1 MQLFDQR
8 WHKIMLGVTNE
19 YLNLWVDCQPVR
31 DVEGNLNAPLETRGR
46 FDTNNGYVS
55 VSRYAET
62 SVMEPES
69 PVVDLQ
75 WMVMNCDPTRP
86 ARGTCDELPL
96 YDVAHV
102 GSRLPIGEE
111 PKADCNAVCPP
122 GYNGT
127 DVSVRFLLEI
137 LYLKTI
143 LSRVRQVYR
152 VLRGFRGLRGNLV
165 QMVDVVLLVLVD
177 WKVHQEC
184 QLEVKKVKWGKKEN
198 LVHLRQQG

>member
-1 MQLFDQR
+1 
-8 WHKIMLGVTNE
+8 MLGVTND

-31 DVEGNLNAPLETRGR
+31 DVEGNLNAPLEARGR

-55 VSRYAET
+55 MSRYAET

-69 PVVDLQ
+69 PTVDLQ

-86 ARGTCDELPL
+86 ARGNCDELPL

-102 GSRLPIGEE
+102 GHRPPHGEE

-127 DVSVRFLLEI
+127 DVSWDD
-137 LYLKTI
+137 
-143 LSRVRQVYR
+143 Q
-152 VLRGFRGLRGNLV
+152 
-165 QMVDVVLLVLVD
+165 
-177 WKVHQEC
+177 H
-184 QLEVKKVKWGKKEN
+184 
-198 LVHLRQQG
+198 